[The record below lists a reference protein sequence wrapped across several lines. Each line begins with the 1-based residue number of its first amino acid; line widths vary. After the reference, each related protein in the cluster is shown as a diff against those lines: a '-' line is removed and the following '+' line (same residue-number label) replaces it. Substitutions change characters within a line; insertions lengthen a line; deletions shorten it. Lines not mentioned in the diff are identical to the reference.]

1 MKKTLTLACA
11 VALLSVANTTV
22 AFADDVISPDAVAT
36 ATEAPKETN
45 VPSADAVDT
54 GNTGTETPAVP
65 EIPVVPIADEKPV
78 EKPAEP
84 EKPATT
90 EAPATTET
98 PVVPEVPSTTETPST
113 TTKPSTEAP
122 AVPEVPSTTET
133 PSTTTDKADDKK
145 PADDKKLADDKK
157 DNTNLPI
164 VDPTTTDAKPVETNK
179 GTVVSTDNGKV
190 IVKNDA
196 GEEQT
201 FAPEELGGQVEKD
214 GTVTVKEKDGKLT
227 RLPNTGLEESAS
239 MLIAGLTTLFSGV
252 GLLKRKKD

>member
-1 MKKTLTLACA
+1 MKKTFVTLTC
-11 VALLSVANTTV
+11 VALLSVVNTTV

-54 GNTGTETPAVP
+54 GNTGTEKPAVP
-65 EIPVVPIADEKPV
+65 EIPVVPVADEKPV

-84 EKPATT
+84 E
-90 EAPATTET
+90 APATTET
-98 PVVPEVPSTTETPST
+98 
-113 TTKPSTEAP
+113 P

-133 PSTTTDKADDKK
+133 PSTTTEPSTETPAVPEVPSTTETPSTTEDKKDGDKK
-145 PADDKKLADDKK
+145 PADDKKLADNKK

-164 VDPTTTDAKPVETNK
+164 VDPTTTDAKPVETDK

>member
-1 MKKTLTLACA
+1 M
-11 VALLSVANTTV
+11 
-22 AFADDVISPDAVAT
+22 
-36 ATEAPKETN
+36 
-45 VPSADAVDT
+45 
-54 GNTGTETPAVP
+54 
-65 EIPVVPIADEKPV
+65 
-78 EKPAEP
+78 
-84 EKPATT
+84 
-90 EAPATTET
+90 
-98 PVVPEVPSTTETPST
+98 
-113 TTKPSTEAP
+113 
-122 AVPEVPSTTET
+122 PSTTET

-145 PADDKKLADDKK
+145 PADDKKLADNKK

-164 VDPTTTDAKPVETNK
+164 VDPTTTDAKPVETDK
-179 GTVVSTDNGKV
+179 GTVLSTDNGKV
-190 IVKNDA
+190 IVKNTET